1 MNLKPPNYWDK
12 EIKRLLKRIK
22 THNRKENLI
31 VFYGSS
37 TIRLWVQLPKDLSPH
52 NVINLGFGGSSYAWC
67 LRYFNILF
75 DTITPQ
81 RIIFYAG
88 ENDLGEGLTIQQVL
102 DNFRMLV
109 EKAKLTFPKA
119 KISVISIKPSPNRK
133 RLSKKFI
140 ELNSMY
146 KKYISSIEGGTYIDL
161 YHPMLNQMGSIRSE
175 LYLSDGLHLSRLG
188 YEIWSSVLKKFLN
201 VQEKKNEQNCK

>member
-37 TIRLWVQLPKDLSPH
+37 TIRLWVHLSKDLSPH

-188 YEIWSSVLKKFLN
+188 YEIWSSELKKFLN
-201 VQEKKNEQNCK
+201 LQEKKNEQNCK

>member
-67 LRYFNILF
+67 LRYFNTLF

-109 EKAKLTFPKA
+109 EKARLTFPKA

-188 YEIWSSVLKKFLN
+188 YEIWSSELKKFLN
-201 VQEKKNEQNCK
+201 LQEKKK

>member
-1 MNLKPPNYWDK
+1 M
-12 EIKRLLKRIK
+12 
-22 THNRKENLI
+22 
-31 VFYGSS
+31 
-37 TIRLWVQLPKDLSPH
+37 
-52 NVINLGFGGSSYAWC
+52 INLGFGGSSYAWC
-67 LRYFNILF
+67 LRYFNTLF

-109 EKAKLTFPKA
+109 ERARFTFPKV

-133 RLSKKFI
+133 GLSKKFI

-146 KKYISSIEGGTYIDL
+146 KKYISSINGGTYIDL

-175 LYLSDGLHLSRLG
+175 LYLSDGLHLNRLG
-188 YEIWSSVLKKFLN
+188 YKIWSNELKKFLN
-201 VQEKKNEQNCK
+201 VQEKINEQNCK

>member
-201 VQEKKNEQNCK
+201 VQKKNEQNCK